1 MAIRKEEEKKAI
13 DNITYKMDK
22 EKKTD
27 DMLFAKFI
35 INQLGVIGFL
45 NLSSNV
51 FRDKFFL
58 LAVQLF
64 LEIIFKLDL
73 STKEELEIVKK
84 TTVANSIKLNPILTG
99 EEIIKFQNVL
109 SQLPVTN
116 NVLEYAVT
124 LVAKTRPDSEKSVKL
139 IKDYVEWGAGPRASQ
154 YMIIAAK
161 CHAAKNGK
169 YAPDIEDVKA
179 VALPILRHRIV
190 KNYKAEAEGMS
201 VDDII
206 NSIL

>member
-1 MAIRKEEEKKAI
+1 M
-13 DNITYKMDK
+13 
-22 EKKTD
+22 
-27 DMLFAKFI
+27 
-35 INQLGVIGFL
+35 
-45 NLSSNV
+45 
-51 FRDKFFL
+51 
-58 LAVQLF
+58 
-64 LEIIFKLDL
+64 
-73 STKEELEIVKK
+73 
-84 TTVANSIKLNPILTG
+84 TG

-169 YAPDIEDVKA
+169 YA
-179 VALPILRHRIV
+179 LIL
-190 KNYKAEAEGMS
+190 KMS
-201 VDDII
+201 K
-206 NSIL
+206 LLHYLF